1 MPPGQ
6 PYPHA
11 AGQPYP
17 YQPGPVGPGAVFVS
31 PRGLATALTVLLTV
45 CAGLY
50 LLVAAAASRM
60 RTTVSDI
67 QDGNLPTLQEA
78 QDVDDFYN
86 GAIALQALGL
96 LATGI
101 VFIIWFHR
109 IRVNAE
115 VFDPAGQ
122 RMGRGWAIGAWFVP
136 VVNFWFPKKIANDAW
151 RASTPW
157 GVDPARGVVNAWWVL
172 WLLLTLA
179 DFSAQVQDLGGE
191 GLGNAEDLDALGNQ
205 ASILTL
211 SGVLGVA
218 AAVLA
223 ILFVRR
229 LSQRQQTKFDQGP
242 IPPLTPA
249 T

>member
-1 MPPGQ
+1 M
-6 PYPHA
+6 
-11 AGQPYP
+11 
-17 YQPGPVGPGAVFVS
+17 PVGPGAVFVS

-45 CAGLY
+45 CAGLS
-50 LLVAAAASRM
+50 LLGSAAASRM
-60 RTTVSDI
+60 RTTVADI
-67 QDGNLPTLQEA
+67 RDGNLPTLREA

-86 GAIALQALGL
+86 GAITIQALGL
-96 LATGI
+96 LATSI

-122 RMGRGWAIGAWFVP
+122 RMRRGWAIGSWFVP
-136 VVNFWFPKKIANDAW
+136 VVNLWFPKMIANDAW

-172 WLLLTLA
+172 WLLSSLV

-191 GLGNAEDLDALGNQ
+191 GLGHAEDLEALENQ

-242 IPPLTPA
+242 IPPMTPA